1 MKNKVLIRLY
11 VPEIDFSF
19 DVFIPVNE
27 IIWKVKKLLVKSV
40 SDLTGG
46 ILDLESNFTLINKV
60 TSEIYDN
67 NSIVIN
73 PRITPVVDLDE
84 ASRSIA
90 MLNSS
95 LGRRPT
101 LSVQSRIESIGSSF
115 SQNGTKV
122 ASIFAQ
128 TDNSDVVDAIDG
140 LGDRLAGHSGPTINA
155 PMTVI
160 RRDEDAYVA
169 TAIFSRNL
177 MRAAGGVK

>member
-27 IIWKVKKLLVKSV
+27 IVWKVKKLLVKSV

-73 PRITPVVDLDE
+73 TNIRN
-84 ASRSIA
+84 ASELILLSVKENDVGLGSYA
-90 MLNSS
+90 SS
-95 LGRRPT
+95 L
-101 LSVQSRIESIGSSF
+101 Q
-115 SQNGTKV
+115 
-122 ASIFAQ
+122 
-128 TDNSDVVDAIDG
+128 
-140 LGDRLAGHSGPTINA
+140 
-155 PMTVI
+155 
-160 RRDEDAYVA
+160 
-169 TAIFSRNL
+169 
-177 MRAAGGVK
+177 

>member
-73 PRITPVVDLDE
+73 TNIRN
-84 ASRSIA
+84 ASELI
-90 MLNSS
+90 L
-95 LGRRPT
+95 
-101 LSVQSRIESIGSSF
+101 LSVKENDVGLSSY
-115 SQNGTKV
+115 T
-122 ASIFAQ
+122 
-128 TDNSDVVDAIDG
+128 DG
-140 LGDRLAGHSGPTINA
+140 LH
-155 PMTVI
+155 
-160 RRDEDAYVA
+160 
-169 TAIFSRNL
+169 
-177 MRAAGGVK
+177 